1 MNGKSRIATFSLVNS
16 SLADL
21 QSLYLTDCIPALT
34 QGDLLLGPVHHLQS
48 VINEVSIN
56 VRAKE
61 TSPEILSDA
70 LKHIIDPVLLSLH
83 SQTICSDKNEE

>member
-1 MNGKSRIATFSLVNS
+1 MHGNSQIATFCLVNS

-21 QSLYLTDCIPALT
+21 QSLNLTDCIPALT

-56 VRAKE
+56 VRVKATSPE
-61 TSPEILSDA
+61 TSPDA
-70 LKHIIDPVLLSLH
+70 LKDIIVQILLLLTLS
-83 SQTICSDKNEE
+83 KYM

>member
-1 MNGKSRIATFSLVNS
+1 MHGNSQVATFCLVNS

-56 VRAKE
+56 VRVKRTSPE
-61 TSPEILSDA
+61 TSPDA
-70 LKHIIDPVLLSLH
+70 LKDIIVQILLLLTLS
-83 SQTICSDKNEE
+83 NYM

>member
-1 MNGKSRIATFSLVNS
+1 MHGNSQIATFCLVNS

-21 QSLYLTDCIPALT
+21 QSLDLTDCIPALT

-56 VRAKE
+56 VRVKG
-61 TSPEILSDA
+61 TSPGTSPDA
-70 LKHIIDPVLLSLH
+70 LKDIVV
-83 SQTICSDKNEE
+83 

>member
-1 MNGKSRIATFSLVNS
+1 MHGNSQITTFCLVNS

-21 QSLYLTDCIPALT
+21 QSLNLTDCIPALT

-56 VRAKE
+56 VRVKATSPE
-61 TSPEILSDA
+61 TSPDA
-70 LKHIIDPVLLSLH
+70 LKDIIVQILLLLTLS
-83 SQTICSDKNEE
+83 KYM